1 MQEEKQE
8 RPALPYIMEAY
19 VFMQPYSSDLKGIN
33 EHLREDLKNS
43 DLYQFR
49 AMPDPNKSGL
59 YITFLFSGKSNPL
72 LEINLNIVKNSLA
85 KLEQFKENLE
95 FVEAQVDVAEN
106 FQGYLEVPD
115 KQQIK
120 LIAAMSE
127 EKAFK
132 SKMKYIRDKI
142 GLVQPSFL
150 YVSGTCY
157 MHNAFA
163 PYLVAY
169 TLILDPK
176 NKLAMNETTISRVV
190 KSITI

>member
-1 MQEEKQE
+1 MQEIKQE

-19 VFMQPYSSDLKGIN
+19 VFMQPYSSDLKEIN
-33 EHLREDLKNS
+33 EHLREDLKKT

-49 AMPDPNKSGL
+49 VMPDPNKKGL
-59 YITFLFSGKSNPL
+59 YVNFLFSGKSNPI
-72 LEINLNIVKNSLA
+72 LEINLDMVKNSLA
-85 KLEQFKENLE
+85 KLKQFKENLDFIE
-95 FVEAQVDVAEN
+95 VQVDVAED

-120 LIAAMSE
+120 LIAQMSE
-127 EKAFK
+127 EKVFK
-132 SKMKYIRDKI
+132 PKMKYVRDKL

-163 PYLVAY
+163 PYLAAY

-176 NKLAMNETTISRVV
+176 NKLAINETTVSRVV